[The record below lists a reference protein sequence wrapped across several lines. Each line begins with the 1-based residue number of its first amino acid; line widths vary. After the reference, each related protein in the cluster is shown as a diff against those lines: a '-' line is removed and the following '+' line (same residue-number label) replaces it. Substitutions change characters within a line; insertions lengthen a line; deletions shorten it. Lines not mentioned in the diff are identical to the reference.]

1 MLALSKPKGS
11 GLQTFRV
18 AFLGAGRIGQM
29 HLTNLNTIPGVTV
42 QVVADTNADMAARGA
57 AIVNA
62 PRHTNDI
69 MAAIAADDVDAS
81 RYCFR
86 KRKHGHVYGSGVPND
101 VV

>member
-1 MLALSKPKGS
+1 M
-11 GLQTFRV
+11 QTFRV

-62 PRHTNDI
+62 PATPATSWWLLPPT
-69 MAAIAADDVDAS
+69 MS
-81 RYCFR
+81 T
-86 KRKHGHVYGSGVPND
+86 P
-101 VV
+101 